1 MSNLSDSL
9 GRFYAGSVALAYG
22 AWVESCA
29 PCCCYRCSGSLAVER
44 FNVRVVRNGGR
55 TFTLSHVRP
64 ESLQDGPPESQE
76 SAAGRFLA
84 AVL

>member
-9 GRFYAGSVALAYG
+9 GRFYVGSVALAYG

-29 PCCCYRCSGSLAVER
+29 PCHCYRCSGSLAVQR
-44 FNVRVVRNGGR
+44 FNVRVRHNGGR
-55 TFTLSHVRP
+55 AYTLSHVRP
-64 ESLQDGPPESQE
+64 ESLQVGRPESRE